1 MKKTLRLIVIA
12 ICTVLAVAVLLSI
25 AGCALR
31 HTVVV
36 STGTVIGLEISQNP
50 QSGLYSAKLGYDR
63 GELALVPYTNGYVP
77 DVVTEIHYSSIFSLT
92 SGGIYQRMAV
102 GPNAVIQPGAQ
113 ALFLKDANGQL
124 GTNAMSLLKSVPA
137 VNTAVQASLTRISTA
152 YGASTNKAAWDAV
165 AVACGYPTFAAF
177 ISDPKVNP
185 DSFLK
190 VVTAL
195 RGAKLIDQ

>member
-1 MKKTLRLIVIA
+1 MKIRTILLLAALVI
-12 ICTVLAVAVLLSI
+12 LAGCYT
-25 AGCALR
+25 GCALR
-31 HTVVV
+31 HTVIV
-36 STGTVIGLEISQNP
+36 STGTVIGLEVSQNP

-92 SGGIYQRMAV
+92 GSGIYQRMAV

-113 ALFLKDANGQL
+113 ALFLKDSNGNL
-124 GTNAMSLLKSVPA
+124 GTNALSILKSVPV
-137 VNTAVQASLTRISTA
+137 VNTAVQASLARVSAA
-152 YGASTNKAAWDAV
+152 YGASTNKVAWDAV
-165 AVACGYPTFAAF
+165 AVAAGYPSFSAF
-177 ISDPKVNP
+177 ISDPKVTP
-185 DSFLK
+185 DAFLK